1 MTSKG
6 LKTYLV
12 GDFIFREGE
21 QGNIAYVVE
30 SGVVELVKFT
40 GEDYITLAEISKGAL
55 FGEMAIIDGSPRS
68 GSARAKTS
76 CVLREVSEEQLKQ
89 YLSAHKHLLI

>member
-1 MTSKG
+1 MAEKG
-6 LKTYLV
+6 SKTYLV

-40 GEDYITLAEISKGAL
+40 GEDYVTLSEITAGTL

-68 GSARAKTS
+68 ASARAK
-76 CVLREVSEEQLKQ
+76 EECTLKEI
-89 YLSAHKHLLI
+89 LKNN

>member
-1 MTSKG
+1 MAEKG
-6 LKTYLV
+6 SKTYLV

-40 GEDYITLAEISKGAL
+40 GEEIG
-55 FGEMAIIDGSPRS
+55 
-68 GSARAKTS
+68 RAH
-76 CVLREVSEEQLKQ
+76 V
-89 YLSAHKHLLI
+89 